1 MDSTGHSRVAAGVA
15 RRTSWFMIAL
25 LASLLVATP
34 APAYTVFVTNEKDG
48 TVSIIDSAKLE
59 VVRTV
64 KVGQRPRG
72 ITLTK
77 DHRWLLVCASDDN
90 AVQVFD
96 ARTMELVKSL
106 PSGQDPELFVLHPA
120 GKLLYIANEEDNL
133 VTVVDIEKDSVLAE
147 IPVGVEPEGM
157 GISPDGKVLVTT
169 SETTNMAHFIDT
181 ATNTTIDNV
190 LVDSRPRF
198 AEFNADGSQVWVS
211 AEIGGTVTVI
221 DAKTRAVM
229 AKIAFKIP
237 GMPQDAIQPVGVRIT
252 KDGKRAFVAL
262 GPSNRV
268 AVIDTA
274 TFKVEKYLLVGQRV
288 WQLAL
293 TPDEKLLFTTNGS
306 SNDVSVIDVEKL
318 RVVQIDQGRALSV
331 GRRRGAVLIKPR
343 RTTWLIRTQPLASSP
358 RASSRA
364 SRRSPMPRMPPTRI
378 GRASNEK
385 WRR

>member
-1 MDSTGHSRVAAGVA
+1 MRLREQKMHSTRRVHMTTGVA
-15 RRTSWFMIAL
+15 RGASQLMVAL
-25 LASLLVATP
+25 LALLLGATT
-34 APAYTVFVTNEKDG
+34 ARAYTVYVTNEKDG
-48 TVSIIDSAKLE
+48 TVSIIDSTKLE

-77 DHRWLLVCASDDN
+77 DHRWLLICASDDN
-90 AVQVFD
+90 AVQVYD

-120 GKLLYIANEEDNL
+120 GQLLYIANEEDNL
-133 VTVVDIEKDSVLAE
+133 VTVVDIEKDSVVAE

-221 DAKTRAVM
+221 DAKTRTVM

-237 GMPQDAIQPVGVRIT
+237 GVPQDAIQPVGVRIT

-262 GPSNRV
+262 APSNRI
-268 AVIDTA
+268 AVIDAA

-288 WQLAL
+288 WQLG
-293 TPDEKLLFTTNGS
+293 F
-306 SNDVSVIDVEKL
+306 
-318 RVVQIDQGRALSV
+318 
-331 GRRRGAVLIKPR
+331 
-343 RTTWLIRTQPLASSP
+343 
-358 RASSRA
+358 
-364 SRRSPMPRMPPTRI
+364 
-378 GRASNEK
+378 
-385 WRR
+385 